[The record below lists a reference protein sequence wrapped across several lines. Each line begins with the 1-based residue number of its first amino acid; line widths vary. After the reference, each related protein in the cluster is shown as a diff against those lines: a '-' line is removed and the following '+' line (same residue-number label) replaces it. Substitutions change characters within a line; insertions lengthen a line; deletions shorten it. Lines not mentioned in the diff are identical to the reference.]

1 MKGFPF
7 GFIFTWVPDLF
18 LNFKTYHSEEHPKK
32 KWNLCFKWF
41 VTIRWSTRIILTTNF
56 EKLWEL
62 QHGMKW
68 KQYHN
73 FF

>member
-32 KWNLCFKWF
+32 K
-41 VTIRWSTRIILTTNF
+41 
-56 EKLWEL
+56 
-62 QHGMKW
+62 MKSLF
-68 KQYHN
+68 QMICDN
-73 FF
+73 